1 MAVVGDVGAHTV
13 NLCVGPISVACSAA
27 SSVIGGAAQTA
38 ETGLLNLVAN
48 AVGDAATTVVSA
60 MVSALNATTTVDF
73 NASWFSAQTKVM
85 AFIALPF
92 VTVFFLLQIIG
103 SVLCRE
109 PGGLARAVV
118 GLGKA
123 LVVAAAAIP
132 IMQLVLAAS
141 DQMCDLLIGATGNGI
156 AGLAQEMFAVSLA
169 NPTGGPVLVAILG
182 CWAIAAAFL
191 LWAVLLFRKTL
202 LLVTGAF
209 TMLAF
214 AGASWDVT
222 RGWVRKWTETV
233 AALVF
238 SKLVI
243 VVILITGINALGLTG
258 GSGES
263 TGATLSDVFAGL
275 LLVTIATLSPWL
287 CWKFVHWSGTEL
299 AHDMHHAMARSP
311 LPAAAKKAGQ
321 VAKMAAVGA
330 VAGPPGAAASAAN
343 TGRRVSSAASN
354 AVPRPPSSPPGGG
367 SSGPLARRTPASTD
381 SDRSAG
387 HTARPASTGG
397 RP

>member
-1 MAVVGDVGAHTV
+1 MRTRSTCASARSAWT
-13 NLCVGPISVACSAA
+13 CSAA

-38 ETGLLNLVAN
+38 ETGLLNVVAS
-48 AVGDAATTVVSA
+48 AIGDAAKTVVAA

-103 SVLCRE
+103 SVLRRE

-123 LVVAAAAIP
+123 LIAAAAAIP
-132 IMQLVLAAS
+132 ITQLVLAAS
-141 DQMCDLLIGATGNGI
+141 DQMCDLLIGATGNGV
-156 AGLAQEMFAVSLA
+156 AGLAQEMFAASLA

-182 CWAIAAAFL
+182 CWAIVAAFM

-209 TMLAF
+209 TMLTS

-243 VVILITGINALGLTG
+243 VVILITGINAMGVTG

-263 TGATLSDVFAGL
+263 AGATLSDVFAGL

-299 AHDMHHAMARSP
+299 AHDMHHTMARSP

-321 VAKMAAVGA
+321 AAKVAAAGT
-330 VAGPPGAAASAAN
+330 VAGPPGAAAAVATNGRQPSPTPSSGCPGRRPAQAAAV
-343 TGRRVSSAASN
+343 TGRS
-354 AVPRPPSSPPGGG
+354 
-367 SSGPLARRTPASTD
+367 LDARRHRAALTAPQATPPHSG
-381 SDRSAG
+381 SD
-387 HTARPASTGG
+387 GG
-397 RP
+397 TP

>member
-27 SSVIGGAAQTA
+27 SSVLGGAAQTA
-38 ETGLLNLVAN
+38 ETGLLNVVAN

-60 MVSALNATTTVDF
+60 MVSALNATTSVDF

-103 SVLCRE
+103 SVLRRE

-156 AGLAQEMFAVSLA
+156 AGLAQEMFAASLA
-169 NPTGGPVLVAILG
+169 NPTGGPVLGAILG

-243 VVILITGINALGLTG
+243 VVILITGINAMGLTG

-263 TGATLSDVFAGL
+263 SWCDLVRRFRWASAGHHRH
-275 LLVTIATLSPWL
+275 LVA
-287 CWKFVHWSGTEL
+287 L
-299 AHDMHHAMARSP
+299 AVLEVRALVGDRTRPRHAPHDGP
-311 LPAAAKKAGQ
+311 LPASSRRQKGRPGRKNGRRRRRRRPARCRGRSRHHWPPPVVGRQQRGAP
-321 VAKMAAVGA
+321 AAVEPTRRWQQQRA
-330 VAGPPGAAASAAN
+330 VHAPATGIAQRRSQRRPHHKPGIDW
-343 TGRRVSSAASN
+343 R
-354 AVPRPPSSPPGGG
+354 
-367 SSGPLARRTPASTD
+367 
-381 SDRSAG
+381 
-387 HTARPASTGG
+387 
-397 RP
+397 